1 MTIATVGDRATR
13 VMLDTYIPL
22 IDTPP
27 TTSLD
32 ELKIIYSW
40 KGKQFRRIVENSPIY
55 TGTAPSLPVDHV
67 HEDVGAALRV
77 TLLNRARA
85 KSDGFALRG
94 LSVEAGE
101 SGRLVKV
108 GVFARRER
116 TSRFGRA
123 SQWTWVETGVLL
135 LDSKILFFRGDLSF
149 VEALMVPETECLE
162 TDTIIP
168 PLGAETILDL
178 SGILAVYDP
187 SSSQGE
193 QQWIIRL
200 VPVIGETEYLR
211 LTDEETMNT
220 WVAAINYLA
229 ALATAIAPPLETET
243 ALNMLRRRAGTMAPP
258 AGRPVPLRTVSS
270 TLELRGRSKSE
281 QSPPRQLP
289 PSKLSLYTSYH
300 KELEAK
306 LPLQKIGVD
315 SLLRQA
321 RGLLVQTPL
330 QEKTRGI
337 VLNGLERVTKRL
349 KSARIEL
356 ERTKAYIEV
365 LSRVTSL
372 LTNGGIRLVEKS
384 HTTSSSASS
393 VRGGMDEFQLPAL
406 DLHGAGRRG
415 HTRKNTSE
423 GTLNTMLSS
432 QTLYGALMGD
442 EEVGMSIGVPVRRIA
457 VASPTAS
464 VSPTS
469 ERGRTTPAT
478 PRSPMSHRS
487 RSHSPGLMS
496 EKDREWEKE
505 ESASEKEDLGEI
517 KTQGPRPIENI
528 PTQEKEFGMSEK
540 RALLADEVGHEGI
553 KKVARVVWE

>member
-13 VMLDTYIPL
+13 AMLDTYIPL

-32 ELKIIYSW
+32 ELKIIYSL
-40 KGKQFRRIVENSPIY
+40 KGKQFRRVIENSPVY
-55 TGTAPSLPVDHV
+55 TGTAASLPVERV
-67 HEDVGAALRV
+67 HDEVGAALRV
-77 TLLNRARA
+77 TLLNRGRA

-94 LSVEAGE
+94 LSVGTGE

-116 TSRFGRA
+116 TTRFGRA

-162 TDTIIP
+162 ADTIIP

-178 SGILAVYDP
+178 SGVLAVYDP

-193 QQWIIRL
+193 QQWTIRM
-200 VPVIGETEYLR
+200 VPAIGETEYLR
-211 LTDEETMNT
+211 FKDEETMNS
-220 WVAAINYLA
+220 WLAAINYLA
-229 ALATAIAPPLETET
+229 ALATAIAPPLESET
-243 ALNMLRRRAGTMAPP
+243 ALNMMRRRAGTMAPP
-258 AGRPVPLRTVSS
+258 AGRPVPLRAVSS

-281 QSPPRQLP
+281 QPPPQQLP
-289 PSKLSLYTSYH
+289 PSKLSMYASYH

-306 LPLQKIGVD
+306 LPLQNIGVD
-315 SLLRQA
+315 ALLRQA

-356 ERTKAYIEV
+356 ERTKAYVEV
-365 LSRVTSL
+365 LSQVTSL

-384 HTTSSSASS
+384 NATSSTTSS
-393 VRGGMDEFQLPAL
+393 VHGCMDEFQLPAL
-406 DLHGAGRRG
+406 DLRGAGKRG
-415 HTRKNTSE
+415 HVRQSTSE
-423 GTLNTMLSS
+423 GTVNTMLSS
-432 QTLYGALMGD
+432 QTLYGALMDD
-442 EEVGMSIGVPVRRIA
+442 EEVDMSIGVPVRRIG

-464 VSPTS
+464 LSPTS
-469 ERGRTTPAT
+469 ERGPATPAT

-487 RSHSPGLMS
+487 RCDSPGPMS
-496 EKDREWEKE
+496 ERGGVPEKV
-505 ESASEKEDLGEI
+505 ESASEKEDLDESG
-517 KTQGPRPIENI
+517 PIENI
-528 PTQEKEFGMSEK
+528 PTKEMELGMSEK
-540 RALLADEVGHEGI
+540 EALLADKTGHEEIRGC
-553 KKVARVVWE
+553 